1 MIQVRFDEQ
10 SRSRLVLIW
19 EDEGRERA
27 PETTEHVP
35 EADGRAAGLLFS
47 ILGRNSDSQADA
59 PAPLQPRLAKPKAP
73 RRRKP
78 GVRTSRPH

>member
-19 EDEGRERA
+19 EDVA
-27 PETTEHVP
+27 PGPSPVVD
-35 EADGRAAGLLFS
+35 ASAANLLFS
-47 ILGRNSDSQADA
+47 VLGHRQDGMIKAEAKPSPAHIAA
-59 PAPLQPRLAKPKAP
+59 PAKVAAP

-78 GVRTSRPH
+78 RVARAKAH

>member
-19 EDEGRERA
+19 EDAGDDRA
-27 PETTEHVP
+27 PETRDHAP
-35 EADGRAAGLLFS
+35 ETDGRAANLLFS
-47 ILGRNSDSQADA
+47 ILDRSEDRRIGVS
-59 PAPLQPRLAKPKAP
+59 APLQPQHAKPHAP

-78 GVRTSRPH
+78 RAKMSKPH

>member
-27 PETTEHVP
+27 PDVADNVP
-35 EADGRAAGLLFS
+35 EADDRAAGLLFS
-47 ILGRNSDSQADA
+47 ILGRNGDSPAEA
-59 PAPLQPRLAKPKAP
+59 AAPLQPRLTKPRVT

-78 GVRTSRPH
+78 RAGVSKPH

>member
-19 EDEGRERA
+19 DGADREPVSEVDA
-27 PETTEHVP
+27 S
-35 EADGRAAGLLFS
+35 AANLLFS
-47 ILGRNSDSQADA
+47 ILGNGNGNGSSNVKKLASELPAA
-59 PAPLQPRLAKPKAP
+59 PARPKTATP

-78 GVRTSRPH
+78 RAARAKPH

>member
-19 EDEGRERA
+19 DGAPREQA
-27 PETTEHVP
+27 
-35 EADGRAAGLLFS
+35 ADTDASAANLLFS
-47 ILGRNSDSQADA
+47 ILGTGNGSGNNKMISSEPAAEPVRGKTA
-59 PAPLQPRLAKPKAP
+59 PS

-78 GVRTSRPH
+78 RVARAKPH

>member
-19 EDEGRERA
+19 EDAGIDRT
-27 PETTEHVP
+27 PEADDRTP
-35 EADGRAAGLLFS
+35 EADGRAANLLFS
-47 ILGRNSDSQADA
+47 ILDRGQTSAEVPKRPEPWRA
-59 PAPLQPRLAKPKAP
+59 PAAAP

-78 GVRTSRPH
+78 RVPRVKPH

>member
-19 EDEGRERA
+19 DGADREPVTDIDA
-27 PETTEHVP
+27 
-35 EADGRAAGLLFS
+35 GAANLLFS
-47 ILGRNSDSQADA
+47 ILGNGNGKETVSELPAA
-59 PAPLQPRLAKPKAP
+59 PVRGKTATP

-78 GVRTSRPH
+78 RVARVKPH